1 MTAGQVIFV
10 VDDDP
15 TLRESLCW
23 LLQSMNLRVQ
33 TFGSASEFLSAYE
46 PAQAGCLLLDV
57 RMPDISGLQLQEI
70 MAARGLRL
78 PVIIITGHG
87 DVTMAVRAM
96 KAGAHDFLEKPFNDQ
111 ALLER
116 VQQCL
121 AIDASRRREEAERER
136 IAARAGMLTLRETE
150 VLDGVLGGRSNKQI
164 AADLGI
170 SIKTVE
176 VHRARVME
184 KMHAATVGQLAAQC
198 VVAGLYKAN
207 P

>member
-1 MTAGQVIFV
+1 MTAESTVFV

-15 TLRESLCW
+15 TLRESLCF
-23 LLQSMNLRVQ
+23 LLQSMKMRVRA
-33 TFGSASEFLSAYE
+33 FASAREFLDACD
-46 PAQAGCLLLDV
+46 PAQPGCLLLDV
-57 RMPDISGLQLQEI
+57 RMPEISGLQLQEM

-78 PVIIITGHG
+78 PVIVITGHG
-87 DVTMAVRAM
+87 DVAMAVRAM
-96 KAGAHDFLEKPFNDQ
+96 KQGAHDFLEKPFNDQ

-121 AIDASRRREEAERER
+121 VLDAQRRGEAAERER
-136 IAARAGMLTLRETE
+136 IAARAGTLTARESE
-150 VLDGVLGGRSNKQI
+150 VLDGVLGGRANKQI

-184 KMHAATVGQLAAQC
+184 KMHAATVGQLAAHC
-198 VVAGLYKAN
+198 AAAGLYRAK

>member
-1 MTAGQVIFV
+1 
-10 VDDDP
+10 
-15 TLRESLCW
+15 
-23 LLQSMNLRVQ
+23 
-33 TFGSASEFLSAYE
+33 
-46 PAQAGCLLLDV
+46 
-57 RMPDISGLQLQEI
+57 MPEISGLKLQEI
-70 MAARGLRL
+70 MAERGLRL
-78 PVIIITGHG
+78 PVIVITGHG
-87 DVTMAVRAM
+87 DVAMAVRAM
-96 KAGAHDFLEKPFNDQ
+96 KAGAQDFLEKPFNDQ

-121 AIDASRRREEAERER
+121 ALDARVRKDQAERGR
-136 IAARAGMLTLRETE
+136 IAERAGTLTARESE

-198 VVAGLYKAN
+198 VAAGVYRGK